1 MRQVNGRIREG
12 DADFYYLQHLVPPA
26 AEEACTGETNRPFN
40 GHNSS
45 DPLLGKEIKIT
56 SKTWAYGTLGQDE
69 QDYQE
74 SAESGIA
81 ILP

>member
-1 MRQVNGRIREG
+1 M
-12 DADFYYLQHLVPPA
+12 PA
-26 AEEACTGETNRPFN
+26 AAEAACTGETNQPFN

-56 SKTWAYGTLGQDE
+56 SKTWAYGTVGQDE
-69 QDYQE
+69 QAYQE
-74 SAESGIA
+74 SAEPDIA